1 MDPGDGSLDGE
12 DTGVALSLGGL
23 RAFDLEIG
31 GGGVH
36 NAVKWF
42 ATNDET
48 CATFAPVSARM
59 SRVME
64 YVMHNWRDN
73 GGLWPCTGIWGTRG
87 VKYGGY
93 RGNTREL
100 SSSRYTN
107 VRRIFA
113 VLTISVLVSNNGHPF
128 LRNTEGVSEK
138 VIQDP
143 FARIFYKAVF
153 PFTVIKN
160 SILCFQSY
168 KKKSGNWEL
177 SYNSV
182 E

>member
-1 MDPGDGSLDGE
+1 M
-12 DTGVALSLGGL
+12 
-23 RAFDLEIG
+23 
-31 GGGVH
+31 
-36 NAVKWF
+36 
-42 ATNDET
+42 
-48 CATFAPVSARM
+48 
-59 SRVME
+59 
-64 YVMHNWRDN
+64 
-73 GGLWPCTGIWGTRG
+73 
-87 VKYGGY
+87 KYGGY

-168 KKKSGNWEL
+168 KKKSGN
-177 SYNSV
+177 
-182 E
+182 